1 MHILLTLHNLY
12 HTSNVFRSAFDKIS
26 GDLNQKVDALTS
38 DLKTLSVS
46 VATSHGTT
54 SAPPSPIS
62 STSSEIPL
70 FSLLSSSTL
79 LPCLDPNDY
88 KNTVHWGPKR
98 YRKLRRKAA
107 EKGKGTAKDDLEVI
121 EIDSP
126 SPESNPE
133 LKEGSVLS
141 CYLEDRDGNVIPESE
156 KKAIL
161 AMASA
166 FWKYLWDKD
175 KAPATFRK
183 VNLEVKIQ
191 WQMLME
197 SNFKCLRY
205 CDNHWKVDQVW
216 INNYPSWLSNTRRA
230 AKLAEQK
237 ELKMKA
243 EAEDAVIN
251 TDAKNNVNEDDE
263 NNEDEDNDSE
273 DNGDEG
279 DDEDVGEAS
288 KSKRN
293 KRGPPDNGDGNKS
306 KRARVEEP
314 EKSAPPPRHIPSNIT
329 TKRARVC
336 TVYFVAICIINNL

>member
-1 MHILLTLHNLY
+1 MA
-12 HTSNVFRSAFDKIS
+12 SE
-26 GDLNQKVDALTS
+26 
-38 DLKTLSVS
+38 LKNLSVS
-46 VATSHGTT
+46 VAASHGNT
-54 SAPPSPIS
+54 SAAPSPIS

-79 LPCLDPNDY
+79 LPRLDPNDY
-88 KNTVHWGPKR
+88 KNTVHWDPKG
-98 YRKLRRKAA
+98 YRKLRRKA
-107 EKGKGTAKDDLEVI
+107 EKGKDTAKDDLEVI
-121 EIDSP
+121 EIDPP

-197 SNFKCLRY
+197 SNFECLRY

-237 ELKMKA
+237 KLKTKA
-243 EAEDAVIN
+243 EAEDTVIN
-251 TDAKNNVNEDDE
+251 ADAKNNVNEDDK
-263 NNEDEDNDSE
+263 NNEDEDNNIE
-273 DNGDEG
+273 DDNDKG
-279 DDEDVGEAS
+279 DDEDVGEVS
-288 KSKRN
+288 KRRN
-293 KRGPPDNGDGNKS
+293 KRGPPDSGDPGNNS

-314 EKSAPPPRHIPSNIT
+314 EKSALPPRHIPSNIT

-336 TVYFVAICIINNL
+336 TVYFVAICIINIL